1 MWLPPKPSYNV
12 LSALSLRDREVCTTF
27 RFKSD
32 QLLIVSGRKI
42 ICLRDNSAHHSYRK
56 TAGCTFSLKDSTP
69 TRVGVENYLE
79 RDLDVFGTFSAIFE
93 WHRISI
99 NIFGTH
105 WSIFGNFSVLP
116 GFGKSGKYEDGN
128 YAGISS

>member
-105 WSIFGNFSVLP
+105 RSIFGNFSVLP
-116 GFGKSGKYEDGN
+116 GFGKSGKYEEGN
-128 YAGISS
+128 YAGIFC